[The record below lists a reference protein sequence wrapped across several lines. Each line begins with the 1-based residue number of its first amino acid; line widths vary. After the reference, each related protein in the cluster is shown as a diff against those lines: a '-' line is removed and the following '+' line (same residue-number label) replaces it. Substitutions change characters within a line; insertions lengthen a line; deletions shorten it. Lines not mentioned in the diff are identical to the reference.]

1 MGCGF
6 GFRNMPVDLRKKT
19 GFWCNAPKA
28 LRKWTQPLG
37 LINSVRSALWKPS
50 ENKATMSCL
59 FFDTSAL
66 VPVVTE
72 QLPNHASAH
81 ARFVS
86 ERNRGHQLCCSTHT
100 LAECYATL
108 TALPLPRRISG
119 PEAARLIEVNF
130 IRKLHVIDLTSED
143 YRQAMN
149 LCADLGRISGQIYDA
164 LHLVA
169 ALKMNCTQIFSYNQA
184 HFIPLAAGRIP
195 ISIP

>member
-1 MGCGF
+1 MN
-6 GFRNMPVDLRKKT
+6 RV
-19 GFWCNAPKA
+19 
-28 LRKWTQPLG
+28 
-37 LINSVRSALWKPS
+37 
-50 ENKATMSCL
+50 

-72 QLPNHASAH
+72 QLHNHPGAH

-86 ERNRGHQLCCSTHT
+86 ELRLGNVLCCSTHT

-130 IRKLHVIDLTSED
+130 TRRCTVIDLTAAD
-143 YRQAMN
+143 YQEAIA
-149 LCADLGRISGQIYDA
+149 LCADFGRISGQIYDA

-169 ALKMNCTQIFSYNQA
+169 ALKEGCRQLFTYNTSHFQA
-184 HFIPLAAGRIP
+184 LAQNRILCSAP
-195 ISIP
+195 